1 MSPTGKSITS
11 SVSNARRVDIRFVFS
26 NPNNRLYRNSPTTY
40 AAYCE
45 KHNFTY
51 ATRTSPQEWLD
62 EGKEPTD
69 EPE

>member
-1 MSPTGKSITS
+1 MPRG
-11 SVSNARRVDIRFVFS
+11 RHPFRVLE
-26 NPNNRLYRNSPTTY
+26 PQNRLYRNSPTTY

-51 ATRTSPQEWLD
+51 ATRTIPQEWLD